1 MAYRND
7 ILLGRII
14 KVNGYEGAVTVK
26 LERIFSGRIPYMES
40 VFLEVEGRPVPFFIA
55 DSDYSGADILKLK
68 FDGYDSSDK
77 VIEFV
82 GCLVFLTSPAPADN
96 KTEEIKSL
104 LGYTVF
110 TSDNIILGT
119 IDEIIPNPGQ
129 WLLSVTSE
137 SRKEILIPL
146 HENFIVRIDNKKKI
160 LIMDIPE
167 GLTEIN

>member
-26 LERIFSGRIPYMES
+26 LERIFSGRIPNMES

-96 KTEEIKSL
+96 KAEEIKSL
-104 LGYTVF
+104 LGYTVL
-110 TSDNIILGT
+110 TPDNIILGI

-137 SRKEILIPL
+137 SNREILIPL
-146 HENFIVRIDNKKKI
+146 HEDFIVRIDNNKKF